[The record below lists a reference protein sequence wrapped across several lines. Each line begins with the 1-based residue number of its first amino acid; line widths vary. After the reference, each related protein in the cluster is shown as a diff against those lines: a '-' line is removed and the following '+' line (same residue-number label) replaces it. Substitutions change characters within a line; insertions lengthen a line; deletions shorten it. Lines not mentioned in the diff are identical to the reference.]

1 VSVVSPSSPDAAGV
15 YDPDWVAAA
24 ARRAD
29 PGLPEEE
36 ASRLAREAWQVLR
49 EVGAED
55 APEVARRL
63 MAGQNSTG
71 ATPANVV
78 AKAAVDFCTERG
90 IDPRA

>member
-1 VSVVSPSSPDAAGV
+1 MSPSSPEPAAE

-24 ARRAD
+24 ARQAD
-29 PGLPEEE
+29 PGLPEED
-36 ASRLAREAWQVLR
+36 AARLAREAWQHLR
-49 EVGAED
+49 EVGADD
-55 APEVARRL
+55 AAAIARRL
-63 MAGQNSTG
+63 MAGSDAG